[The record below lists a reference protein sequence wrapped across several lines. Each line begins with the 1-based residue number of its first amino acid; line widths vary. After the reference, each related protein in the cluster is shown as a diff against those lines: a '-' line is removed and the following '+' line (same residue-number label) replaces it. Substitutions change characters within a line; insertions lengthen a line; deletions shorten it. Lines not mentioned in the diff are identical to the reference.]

1 MHEVADSNDDD
12 DIADGDVLI
21 DAVSD
26 NDDKS

>member
-12 DIADGDVLI
+12 DDTDGDVLI